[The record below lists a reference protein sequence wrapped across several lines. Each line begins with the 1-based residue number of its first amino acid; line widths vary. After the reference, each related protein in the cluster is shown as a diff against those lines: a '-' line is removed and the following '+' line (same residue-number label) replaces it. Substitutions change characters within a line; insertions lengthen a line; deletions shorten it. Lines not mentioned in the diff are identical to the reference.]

1 MMDVVGSASRRVV
14 IMMVLVAFLAFALGY
29 LWGASSSVAP
39 IVIEK
44 CSDVS
49 R

>member
-1 MMDVVGSASRRVV
+1 MNEPYISKNLIASS
-14 IMMVLVAFLAFALGY
+14 ILIGFFAFALGY
-29 LWGASSSVAP
+29 LWGHSSTLTP

-44 CSDVS
+44 CSDSS

>member
-1 MMDVVGSASRRVV
+1 METEAGALRKGA
-14 IMMVLVAFLAFALGY
+14 VLLLLIVSFAFALGY
-29 LWGASSSVAP
+29 LWGHGSSLAP

-44 CSDVS
+44 CSDSS